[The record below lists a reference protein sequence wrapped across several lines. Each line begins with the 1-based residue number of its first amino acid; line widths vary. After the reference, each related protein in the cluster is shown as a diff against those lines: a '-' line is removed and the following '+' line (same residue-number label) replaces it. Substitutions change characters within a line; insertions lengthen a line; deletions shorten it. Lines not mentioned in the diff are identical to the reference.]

1 METKKHKHS
10 DDEKDNPHQSGN
22 EVIHN
27 GKADERSQIRDTDPD
42 LQDVEGIGPT
52 TAKKLK
58 EAGITSVMELA
69 VTTIEQL
76 AVDINYSKDSAALV
90 YYGST
95 ETA

>member
-1 METKKHKHS
+1 MTKKIIS
-10 DDEKDNPHQSGN
+10 HQSGN
-22 EVIHN
+22 EIVHN
-27 GKADERSQIRDTDPD
+27 SNADKSSHVRDIDPD

-76 AVDINYSKDSAALV
+76 AVDINFQRIALLCLLWRRRNCLENRM
-90 YYGST
+90 Y
-95 ETA
+95 